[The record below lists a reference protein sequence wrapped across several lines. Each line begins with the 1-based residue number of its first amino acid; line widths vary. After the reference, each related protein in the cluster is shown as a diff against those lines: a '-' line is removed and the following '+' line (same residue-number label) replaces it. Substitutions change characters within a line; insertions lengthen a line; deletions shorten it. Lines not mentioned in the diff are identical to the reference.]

1 MKIKYLSTVCL
12 LSTLLFSCGNGSDL
26 IDSNLTATLNSEFK
40 YKRIFETNWWN
51 EKDGKNYY
59 FEKSKDQVILEFKT
73 YDKEL
78 LGVYFK
84 TSYVEK
90 MLSKLNESSSGDRLV
105 FYEKLTE
112 SASNSLDILEKK
124 NTIKYVNA
132 KTIES
137 FPFQTGEYT
146 LGKICTTRD
155 VIVTK
160 NDKTITKKI
169 IGNSTY
175 AVTTNGIVQK
185 DLNTYEKN
193 AIGKFSYV
201 DAPGEDSHLKLEN
214 SFLTCGE
221 NGFYYDFNS
230 HALPIINYKG
240 KDCIKI
246 VDILY
251 SNYSN
256 YEEIKAIINK
266 SKIGTEV
273 ESDITFS
280 YLDVTKF

>member
-1 MKIKYLSTVCL
+1 MKIKYLSAVCL

-26 IDSNLTATLNSEFK
+26 IDSNLTSTLNSEFK

-73 YDKEL
+73 YDKDL

-105 FYEKLTE
+105 FYEKLVE

-132 KTIES
+132 KTIETLPCQS
-137 FPFQTGEYT
+137 GDYT

-193 AIGKFSYV
+193 VIGKFSYV
-201 DAPGEDSHLKLEN
+201 DAPGQYSHLKLDN

-221 NGFYYDFNS
+221 NGFYFDFNYHS
-230 HALPIINYKG
+230 
-240 KDCIKI
+240 
-246 VDILY
+246 
-251 SNYSN
+251 
-256 YEEIKAIINK
+256 
-266 SKIGTEV
+266 
-273 ESDITFS
+273 
-280 YLDVTKF
+280 